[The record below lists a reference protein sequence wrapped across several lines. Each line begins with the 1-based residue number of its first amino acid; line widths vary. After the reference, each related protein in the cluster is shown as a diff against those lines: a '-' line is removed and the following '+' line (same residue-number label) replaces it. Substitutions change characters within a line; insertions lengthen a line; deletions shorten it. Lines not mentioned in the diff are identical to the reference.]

1 MSIAQRKI
9 YNKGGEIMLI
19 GYSETGKIIFIKDG
33 IIKNYNPTATEDEKI
48 GVITKDVAITLDL
61 DNYSYDDYLCTHMY
75 DGEKITDCEDQR
87 QPLKDELETKIAN
100 TINAMVLNVLPEG
113 ETLTPDNVPSL
124 LDIVNP
130 ATPEES
136 GTLENPI
143 VIEDDDI
150 AHNGYLY
157 TYGKY
162 YLWNHILYKCQRTGE
177 SDGGTIK
184 LYYTPDQLIGQYF
197 VTV

>member
-1 MSIAQRKI
+1 
-9 YNKGGEIMLI
+9 MLI
-19 GYSETGKIIFIKDG
+19 GYMETGKIIFIKDG
-33 IIKNYNPTATEDEKI
+33 IIKNYNPTATEEEKLSAI
-48 GVITKDVAITLDL
+48 QKDVAITLDL
-61 DNYSYDDYLCTHMY
+61 DSYSYDDYLCTHLY
-75 DGEKITDCEDQR
+75 DGEKIKDCEDQR
-87 QPLKDELETKIAN
+87 QPEKDELETKIAN
-100 TINAMVLNVLPEG
+100 TISTMVMNVLPEG

-136 GTLENPI
+136 GTQSNPI
-143 VIEDDDI
+143 VIVDNDI

-162 YLWNHILYKCQRTGE
+162 YNWNGVIYLCKREGE

-184 LYYTPDQLIGQYF
+184 LFYTPDQLIGHYF